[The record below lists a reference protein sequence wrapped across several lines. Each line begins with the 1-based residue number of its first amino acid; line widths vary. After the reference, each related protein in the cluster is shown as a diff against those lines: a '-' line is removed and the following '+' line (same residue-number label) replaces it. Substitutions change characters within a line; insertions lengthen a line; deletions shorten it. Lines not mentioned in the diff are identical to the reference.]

1 MAGSELT
8 PLDLSKTGLNTTL
21 ESSIRKMS
29 PGRKVKTDHIELREW
44 LYKHRYNAY
53 PTQGEMPLLA
63 SKTQLTT
70 QQVRYWFINARRRIL
85 PQIIRGEGK
94 DPDNFIKSMAFP
106 QSPRSPA
113 HISTNFSN
121 SSSSSFSSSSTSFTS
136 PSSPLLPVQQQKF
149 PYIPTKASSPDQ
161 PLDLSLNLRLK
172 PGKESPKPLPAE
184 QCCLRDAAWVGV
196 AVYVRKCTSC
206 EVTSPGEYFR
216 KINVALFF
224 NWLGNA

>member
-1 MAGSELT
+1 MAMAGSELT

-29 PGRKVKTDHIELREW
+29 PGRKVKTDHIVLREW

-94 DPDNFIKSMAFP
+94 DPDNFIKS
-106 QSPRSPA
+106 
-113 HISTNFSN
+113 
-121 SSSSSFSSSSTSFTS
+121 
-136 PSSPLLPVQQQKF
+136 
-149 PYIPTKASSPDQ
+149 ASS
-161 PLDLSLNLRLK
+161 K
-172 PGKESPKPLPAE
+172 PKIASP
-184 QCCLRDAAWVGV
+184 
-196 AVYVRKCTSC
+196 
-206 EVTSPGEYFR
+206 YF
-216 KINVALFF
+216 NQL
-224 NWLGNA
+224 L